1 MTDAMDRV
9 MKPRVAVS
17 SCLLGE
23 RVRYDGE
30 QKRDRWVAET
40 LPTLVE
46 IIGVCPEVGA
56 GMGVPR
62 PAIRVVKSGP
72 MLRLQI
78 VGQGADVTSAFDAYA
93 DAEVARLRALG
104 IDGYLFKARSPS
116 CGAFDTPHFASAESD
131 ALPIAT
137 ASGRW
142 AARIIGEFPTIA
154 IADESQMHEMA
165 ARTRFMASCAA
176 HIRARYRR

>member
-1 MTDAMDRV
+1 MGRAMSDR
-9 MKPRVAVS
+9 PRVAVS

-30 QKRDRWVAET
+30 QKRDRWIAET

-46 IIGVCPEVGA
+46 IIPVCPEVGA

-62 PAIRVVKSGP
+62 PAIRVVDTGTA
-72 MLRLQI
+72 LRLQI
-78 VGQGADVTSAFDAYA
+78 VGEGADVTSVFDAFA
-93 DAEVARLRALG
+93 DAEVQRLRALG

-116 CGAFDTPHFASAESD
+116 CGVRDTPHFASAELD
-131 ALPIAT
+131 ASPIAT

-142 AARIIGEFPTIA
+142 AARIVGEFPTIA
-154 IADESQMHEMA
+154 VADESQMHDMA
-165 ARTRFMASCAA
+165 ARNRFLASCAA
-176 HIRARYRR
+176 HLRARCRG